1 MIALNLQAHTG
12 NVDEDLVSYIT
23 AWGFA
28 RLPAAHKFDRPAV
41 KVVMQRQ
48 ETQNAQL
55 SICHLTL
62 ETEEQEEQKEGN
74 SNAHAFPSNAVM
86 INDSIFQNSNIY
98 IGCAIVENVDRNK
111 GGVS

>member
-48 ETQNAQL
+48 ETQNAQPL
-55 SICHLTL
+55 IL
-62 ETEEQEEQKEGN
+62 EKPKDQ
-74 SNAHAFPSNAVM
+74 
-86 INDSIFQNSNIY
+86 
-98 IGCAIVENVDRNK
+98 K
-111 GGVS
+111 GGAANVFNNVTLNNPVFIYSTVTIGSQFHIARKHYFVNGPKSV